1 MKTSRTDTDPRYKK
15 RVPRQGDL
23 PQAILDEKRDP
34 NRLAYMKE
42 ILGRPLPTA
51 DEENN
56 LFAELARFRAVF
68 RTGAYDGAAG
78 KEERDPNP
86 FERTIQTIAGRYLP
100 VVFFAADKLRE
111 RGCPLEFLDLVQ
123 EGNLALLKAVEGY
136 DPAKTGSKTG
146 RPARFATYASTAA
159 WRAMERAAEADR
171 RARAPGPPDGKAG
184 PAPAEPAGDVDPDTL
199 PAPKSANPYERL
211 AKKDSREWLR
221 KEIARILDTLTDRER
236 DILSFRFGLADG
248 FSRTLLTVGEQFGID
263 RDRIRLIEAKARRKL
278 RSPDR

>member
-1 MKTSRTDTDPRYKK
+1 MKTSKTDTVPREKK

-23 PQAILDEKRDP
+23 PQAVLDEKRDP
-34 NRLAYMKE
+34 NRLVYMKE

-51 DEENN
+51 DEETA
-56 LFAELARFRAVF
+56 LFAELARYRAF
-68 RTGAYDGAAG
+68 RTGAYDGATG
-78 KEERDPNP
+78 EKERDPNP
-86 FERTIQTIAGRYLP
+86 FERTVKKIAGRYLP

-146 RPARFATYASTAA
+146 RTARFATYASTAA

-171 RARAPGPPDGKAG
+171 RARAPGPPS
-184 PAPAEPAGDVDPDTL
+184 EPAGDVDPDTL
-199 PAPKSANPYERL
+199 PAPKSANPFERL

-221 KEIARILDTLTDRER
+221 TEIARILETLTDRER
-236 DILSFRFGLADG
+236 EILAFRFGLADG
-248 FSRTLLTVGEQFGID
+248 FSRTLLTVGEQFNVT
-263 RDRIRLIEAKARRKL
+263 RDSIRQIEAKAKRKL
-278 RSPDR
+278 RNPDR

>member
-1 MKTSRTDTDPRYKK
+1 MKTSRTDNDPREKK

-42 ILGRPLPTA
+42 ILGQPLPTA
-51 DEENN
+51 DEENK

-136 DPAKTGSKTG
+136 DPAKT
-146 RPARFATYASTAA
+146 
-159 WRAMERAAEADR
+159 ER
-171 RARAPGPPDGKAG
+171 RAPLRRSPPGMSIPTPCRPRNPRTPTNDLRKRT
-184 PAPAEPAGDVDPDTL
+184 PASG
-199 PAPKSANPYERL
+199 SERR
-211 AKKDSREWLR
+211 SRESW
-221 KEIARILDTLTDRER
+221 T
-236 DILSFRFGLADG
+236 
-248 FSRTLLTVGEQFGID
+248 
-263 RDRIRLIEAKARRKL
+263 
-278 RSPDR
+278 RSPTGNGTFFRSASVWPTVFPGRC

>member
-1 MKTSRTDTDPRYKK
+1 MKTSKTDTHPREKK

-34 NRLAYMKE
+34 NRLVYMKE

-51 DEENN
+51 DEETA
-56 LFAELARFRAVF
+56 LFAELARYRAF
-68 RTGAYDGAAG
+68 RTGACDGEAG
-78 KEERDPNP
+78 KKERDPNP
-86 FERTIQTIAGRYLP
+86 FERTVKTIAGRYLP

-146 RPARFATYASTAA
+146 RTARFATYASTAA

-171 RARAPGPPDGKAG
+171 RTRVPDS
-184 PAPAEPAGDVDPDTL
+184 PEEEPAGDVDPDTL
-199 PAPKSANPYERL
+199 PAPKSSNPYERL

-221 KEIARILDTLTDRER
+221 KEIARILETLTDRER
-236 DILSFRFGLADG
+236 EVLVFRFGLGDG
-248 FSRTLLTVGEQFGID
+248 FSRTLLTVGEQFGVD
-263 RDRIRLIEAKARRKL
+263 EARIRQIEAKALRKL
-278 RSPDR
+278 RNPDR

>member
-1 MKTSRTDTDPRYKK
+1 MKTPKTDTVPREKK

-23 PQAILDEKRDP
+23 PRAILDEKRDP
-34 NRLAYMKE
+34 NRLVYMKE

-51 DEENN
+51 DEETA
-56 LFAELARFRAVF
+56 LFAELARYRAF
-68 RTGAYDGAAG
+68 RTGAYDGEAG
-78 KEERDPNP
+78 KMERDPNP
-86 FERTIQTIAGRYLP
+86 FERTVKKIARRYLP

-146 RPARFATYASTAA
+146 RTARFATYASTAA

-171 RARAPGPPDGKAG
+171 RARAPGS
-184 PAPAEPAGDVDPDTL
+184 EEETAGDVDPDTL
-199 PAPKSANPYERL
+199 PAPKSSNPYERL

-221 KEIARILDTLTDRER
+221 KEIARILETLTDRER
-236 DILSFRFGLADG
+236 EVLAFRFGLGDG
-248 FSRTLLTVGEQFGID
+248 FSRTLLDVGEQFNVT
-263 RDRIRLIEAKARRKL
+263 RDRIRQIEAKALRKL
-278 RSPDR
+278 RNPDR